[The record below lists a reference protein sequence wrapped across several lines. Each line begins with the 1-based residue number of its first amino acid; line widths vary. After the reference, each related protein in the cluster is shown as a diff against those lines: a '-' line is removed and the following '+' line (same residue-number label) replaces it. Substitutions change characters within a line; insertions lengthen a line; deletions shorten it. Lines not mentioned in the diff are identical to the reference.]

1 MYFPPSPKKVSI
13 NRKKKCSKSR
23 SKMMKQHSRVNLFHS
38 YIDTTIINYV
48 SIVSNLF
55 LQKGFLIVVQD
66 KLEGEGGTTIG
77 KFIPGNM
84 QKTLKCSEKNTGIT
98 HTNSELKNE
107 VTVNWEIPEDLASG
121 DELVIRAS
129 VVYKY
134 NSAERLR
141 LIYNLE

>member
-1 MYFPPSPKKVSI
+1 M
-13 NRKKKCSKSR
+13 
-23 SKMMKQHSRVNLFHS
+23 
-38 YIDTTIINYV
+38 
-48 SIVSNLF
+48 
-55 LQKGFLIVVQD
+55 IVVQD

>member
-1 MYFPPSPKKVSI
+1 M
-13 NRKKKCSKSR
+13 
-23 SKMMKQHSRVNLFHS
+23 
-38 YIDTTIINYV
+38 
-48 SIVSNLF
+48 F
-55 LQKGFLIVVQD
+55 LQNGFLIVVQD